1 LITRLWMSIKRGCSR
16 FALKYALLPSR
27 RFSTKSRFELEVAAV
42 EIVKIVADKPGYGR
56 VRLAESKFTEIAA
69 EM

>member
-1 LITRLWMSIKRGCSR
+1 VKGRLSQSR
-16 FALKYALLPSR
+16 KAGRFELPAIR
-27 RFSTKSRFELEVAAV
+27 DPLFELEVAAV

-69 EM
+69 ENVTDSE